1 MIECFTNGETIDQLS
16 EKFQIT
22 KVTITRYLKKEFE
35 LKVFKNLVEK
45 NNKNKNPIKDNNK
58 NLEYESDLNEIALND
73 NNKNLEYESN
83 LNEIALNE
91 QFYEGKSFADQTFI
105 EITPLNYE
113 IDHEQQKELSSVS
126 INEINLPKVVYM
138 IVDNKIELKTKLL
151 KEYPDWQ
158 FLSQIELERLTIE
171 IYFDIKIAKRFCNK
185 EQKVIKV
192 PNTDVFSIVAPILVK
207 RGISRIVSPD
217 KLIAL

>member
-1 MIECFTNGETIDQLS
+1 MIECFSNGETIDQLS

-35 LKVFKNLVEK
+35 LKVFKKLVDK
-45 NNKNKNPIKDNNK
+45 NNKNNKNNNAIEDINK
-58 NLEYESDLNEIALND
+58 NLEYQSDPNEMV
-73 NNKNLEYESN
+73 
-83 LNEIALNE
+83 LNE
-91 QFYEGKSFADQTFI
+91 QFYEGKSFVDPTFI

-138 IVDNKIELKTKLL
+138 IVDNKIELQTKLL
-151 KEYPDWQ
+151 KDYPDWQ
-158 FLSQIELERLTIE
+158 FLSQSELARLTIE

-207 RGISRIVSPD
+207 KGISRIVSPD

>member
-1 MIECFTNGETIDQLS
+1 MIECFTNGETIEQLS

-58 NLEYESDLNEIALND
+58 NLEYESD
-73 NNKNLEYESN
+73 

-151 KEYPDWQ
+151 KDYPDWQ

-207 RGISRIVSPD
+207 KGISRIVSPD

>member
-151 KEYPDWQ
+151 KDYPDWQ

-192 PNTDVFSIVAPILVK
+192 PNPDVFSIVAPILVK